1 MTPLLIPIVAAG
13 AFYFLSRG
21 AKKKKTTTD
30 PTAPTPEGEG
40 VSPPGKPKPKP
51 GKDYAI
57 GGIKGGGTKPPPG
70 GSGGGG
76 IVFEPPGT
84 PDPDPFDPIDAV
96 IGHWSDPVAPP
107 LDAGN
112 EQVDLPSKI
121 EWAQDH
127 IPAANED
134 HQVLLVDQ
142 LEDGLPNGVYYVR
155 LAFRGQVT
163 APLIVEHVANKV
175 YAWNYNGST
184 TYGQK
189 ETIVYKLTVNG
200 AAGILQ
206 RISATQKKIGES
218 MGKWMFGCENKAQCG
233 WNGAY
238 NSYLQSD
245 LVWNNGLELQFRT
258 RELAGIQQGIYQY
271 SVEAA
276 LTFSGKP

>member
-1 MTPLLIPIVAAG
+1 MIPLLIPIAAAG

-21 AKKKKTTTD
+21 AKKKKTTT
-30 PTAPTPEGEG
+30 PAAPEGEG
-40 VSPPGKPKPKP
+40 VSPPVKPKPRP
-51 GKDYAI
+51 GKDFAI
-57 GGIKGGGTKPPPG
+57 GGIKGAGAKPPPG
-70 GSGGGG
+70 SGGGGG
-76 IVFEPPGT
+76 IVFEPPGA
-84 PDPDPFDPIDAV
+84 PDPDPFPDTV
-96 IGHWSDPVAPP
+96 IGHWSDLVNP

-112 EQVDLPSKI
+112 DQADLPSKI
-121 EWAQDH
+121 EWAQVH

-155 LAFRGQVT
+155 LAFRGTVT
-163 APLIVEHVANKV
+163 APLIVEHGANMV

-189 ETIVYKLTVNG
+189 ETIVYKLMVNG

-238 NSYLQSD
+238 NSYLQSE
-245 LVWNNGLELQFRT
+245 LVWNNGLELQFMT